1 MHPQLELLVTLH
13 DLELTIK
20 EATDDAANQQAMGF
34 KIEGLEHLIKAK
46 DDVEKQIEPIIIDRY
61 RRLKQRYGRPVV
73 PVINN
78 ICCGCYIRMPTAQS
92 SDSERNK
99 RVTTCGNC
107 GRFLYW
113 ISESE

>member
-20 EATDDAANQQAMGF
+20 EATDEAANQKALGF
-34 KIEGLEHLIKAK
+34 KIDGLEHIIRAR
-46 DDVEKQIEPIIIDRY
+46 DDIEKQVDSGIIDRY
-61 RRLKQRYGRPVV
+61 HKLKERYGRPVV

-78 ICCGCYIRMPTAQS
+78 ICCGCYIRMPTAQA
-92 SDSERNK
+92 SDIERNK
-99 RVTTCGNC
+99 RMTTCGNC

-113 ISESE
+113 VSE

>member
-20 EATDDAANQQAMGF
+20 EATEDAAGQKALGF
-34 KIEGLEHLIKAK
+34 KIEGMEHLTKAK
-46 DDVEKQIEPIIIDRY
+46 VEVEKQVDKGIMDRY
-61 RRLKQRYGRPVV
+61 YKLRERYGRPVV
-73 PVINN
+73 PVING

-92 SDSERNK
+92 SDNERNQ
-99 RVTTCGNC
+99 RITNCGNC

-113 ISESE
+113 VSE